1 MFNILYKS
9 AALLFRLFFKIF
21 CRWEIRGRENIPET
35 GRLVIMANH
44 ITYLD
49 PPIIGAL
56 IKRRT
61 HFMAKKE
68 LFRVPV
74 LGYLL
79 KKIGQIPVKRGSP
92 DRSALKQALA
102 ILEEEKVLGIFPEG
116 TTRGPKD
123 KLGRAKS
130 GSILIP
136 IEGKSPIL
144 PVGIK
149 FKGTKLKVSIGKVF
163 YMDKYYDRKLTR
175 EERIEAGEYIM
186 SKIQAELD
194 KL

>member
-1 MFNILYKS
+1 MKEMFNILYKS

-116 TTRGPKD
+116 TTR
-123 KLGRAKS
+123 RS
-130 GSILIP
+130 
-136 IEGKSPIL
+136 
-144 PVGIK
+144 
-149 FKGTKLKVSIGKVF
+149 
-163 YMDKYYDRKLTR
+163 
-175 EERIEAGEYIM
+175 EEHT
-186 SKIQAELD
+186 SELQSRPH
-194 KL
+194 LVCRLLL